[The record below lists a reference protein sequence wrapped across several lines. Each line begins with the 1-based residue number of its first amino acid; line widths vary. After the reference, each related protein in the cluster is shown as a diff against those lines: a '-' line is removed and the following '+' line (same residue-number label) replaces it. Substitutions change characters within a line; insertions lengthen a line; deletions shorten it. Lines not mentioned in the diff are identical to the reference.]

1 MCATNGAAF
10 FHVLKFIGSPAQK
23 MGNFAICYGLIKEA
37 GRLLKSKKKTRR
49 DPFNEFIHLIR
60 CGNKNAWNVVT
71 CDEEDEMA

>member
-1 MCATNGAAF
+1 
-10 FHVLKFIGSPAQK
+10 